1 MSMNTADKRLFGRR
15 LSRVVAAGLVLVAAL
30 AIVWVLF
37 GRPSD
42 DTISQLIS
50 ERWLQIFYD
59 RSSPDTGPDG
69 NVIIVAFLDYDSAD
83 CRKVGAVL
91 NKLHDEDRGVRIV
104 FKELSEPGS
113 TSEFAAR
120 AALAA
125 DRQDRFLL
133 LHTELTHGPS
143 QLTGSSVIM
152 AAGMAGLDLER
163 LRADMNDPA
172 ITKAIEENRSLA
184 RALGITSPA
193 LIVGNRILR
202 GATDFEALKAAV
214 MQARTRPSL

>member
-1 MSMNTADKRLFGRR
+1 MSTADKRLVGRR
-15 LSRVVAAGLVLVAAL
+15 LSHVVAAGLVLVVAL
-30 AIVWVLF
+30 AIAWALF
-37 GRPSD
+37 DRTSD
-42 DTISQLIS
+42 DTISRVIS

-69 NVIIVAFLDYDSAD
+69 NVIIIAFLDYDSAD
-83 CRKVGAVL
+83 CRKVGAAL
-91 NKLHDEDRGVRIV
+91 SKLHDVDRGVRIV
-104 FKELSEPGS
+104 FKELGEPGS

-133 LHTELTHGPS
+133 LHRELTRGPS
-143 QLTGSSVIM
+143 QLTDSSVIM
-152 AAGMAGLDLER
+152 SAGTAGLDLER

-184 RALGITSPA
+184 QALGITSPA
-193 LIVGNRILR
+193 LIVGYRIVR
-202 GATDFEALKAAV
+202 GAVDFEALQAAV
-214 MQARTRPSL
+214 AQARASPSP